1 MFIVW
6 IYFTCCVSSQI
17 SSANISKTSRSN
29 TSINSKQD
37 STKPKKTE
45 VKPFSFESRDKE
57 RYTKKEEKIKEYIQE
72 EEKVCDL
79 QFGIFLQLN
88 SYPLNVM

>member
-37 STKPKKTE
+37 SAKPKKTE

-79 QFGIFLQLN
+79 
-88 SYPLNVM
+88 